1 MTQHAHV
8 RDFMTKGPV
17 TLREDDLLRQAVE
30 IVMVR
35 RIRHIPVLDQGGRL
49 VGIVTD
55 RDVQGTLPSPLSA
68 AAPEE
73 YEALLETTPRA
84 DHDDGRRHGRSRRP
98 RGEAVR
104 LSWPTRSTACPS
116 SRTNASSGSSP
127 CATRFGPTSSSSGT
141 ARCAERYSFGT
152 GGGPSGTEAL

>member
-1 MTQHAHV
+1 MTQHARV
-8 RDFMTKGPV
+8 RDFMTKDPV

-30 IVMVR
+30 IVMVQ

-73 YEALLETTPRA
+73 YEALLETTSLARIMTRDVTTVGP
-84 DHDDGRRHGRSRRP
+84 DDLAA
-98 RGEAVR
+98 EAVETLLADKIDGLPVLENDR
-104 LSWPTRSTACPS
+104 LVGIFTVRD
-116 SRTNASSGSSP
+116 
-127 CATRFGPTSSSSGT
+127 
-141 ARCAERYSFGT
+141 
-152 GGGPSGTEAL
+152 ALRAYLELLRDPALS

>member
-1 MTQHAHV
+1 MAEHARV
-8 RDFMTKGPV
+8 RDYMTKDPL

-35 RIRHIPVLDQGGRL
+35 RVRHIPVLDGRGAL

-73 YEALLETTPRA
+73 YEALLETTPIERIMTRSVITVGPDDLAAEAVETLLASRIDGLPVLDNGRLVGIFTVRDALRGYLELLRA
-84 DHDDGRRHGRSRRP
+84 FRPSKRLDGR
-98 RGEAVR
+98 
-104 LSWPTRSTACPS
+104 
-116 SRTNASSGSSP
+116 
-127 CATRFGPTSSSSGT
+127 
-141 ARCAERYSFGT
+141 
-152 GGGPSGTEAL
+152 